1 MKRLHAARP
10 ALPVH
15 FAKSI
20 PRFFLRATRYGR
32 QRRGNETEMR
42 DVIYA
47 VAPRDG
53 IDTRAACTNI
63 YVNKLTN

>member
-20 PRFFLRATRYGR
+20 PRFFLRATR
-32 QRRGNETEMR
+32 QRGNETEMR

-47 VAPRDG
+47 VAPRRNWHSRG
-53 IDTRAACTNI
+53 LYELLR
-63 YVNKLTN
+63 YNKLTN